1 MKPNFMS
8 KIVVLSLLLIAPVD
22 AISCK
27 SNTKK
32 TPPAEPPQELFF
44 DLSLAQWSL
53 HKSIRSGAM
62 SSYDFAKVASEFGFK
77 GLEYVNGLYPD
88 VMNSENKTTA
98 IQAFVEKNNALA
110 KQYNVKNVLIM
121 IDEEGDLSS
130 SEEQER
136 MTAIE
141 NHKLWIDA
149 AHKMGCTAV
158 RLNLHGEKEEAKWI
172 KNSIESLTA
181 LSEYAAPFNIN
192 VIVENHGGKSSNA
205 NLLMQVINQVS
216 FSNCGTLPDFGN
228 FCMSENWGSLKDNKC
243 NDPYD
248 PYLGVSEMLP
258 KAFGMSAK
266 SYEFDAN
273 GDETILDYYKL
284 LSIVKKGGY
293 DGFIGVEYE
302 GEVLSEKEG
311 ILATKRLLEK
321 VAATL

>member
-1 MKPNFMS
+1 MKSNF
-8 KIVVLSLLLIAPVD
+8 ITQIITITLSLTLLSD
-22 AISCK
+22 TLSCK
-27 SNTKK
+27 SSTNKK
-32 TPPAEPPQELFF
+32 TPADPAPELFF

-53 HKSIRSGAM
+53 HKTIRSGTM
-62 SSYDFAKVASEFGFK
+62 SPYDFAKVASEFGFK

-98 IQAFVEKNNALA
+98 LQAFVEKNKALA

-121 IDEEGDLSS
+121 IDDEGDLSS

-136 MTAIE
+136 MSAIE

-149 AHKMGCTAV
+149 AHQMGCTAV

-172 KNSIESLTA
+172 KNSIESLSA

-205 NLLMQVINQVS
+205 NLLMQVINQVN

-243 NDPYD
+243 DDPYD

>member
-1 MKPNFMS
+1 MKTNF
-8 KIVVLSLLLIAPVD
+8 ITQIITITLSLTLLSD
-22 AISCK
+22 TLSCK
-27 SNTKK
+27 SSTNKK
-32 TPPAEPPQELFF
+32 TPADPAPELFF

-53 HKSIRSGAM
+53 HKTIRSGTM
-62 SSYDFAKVASEFGFK
+62 SPYDFAKVASEFGFK

-98 IQAFVEKNNALA
+98 LQAFVEKNKALA

-121 IDEEGDLSS
+121 IDREGDLSS

-149 AHKMGCTAV
+149 AHQMGCTAV

-172 KNSIESLTA
+172 KNSIESLSA

-205 NLLMQVINQVS
+205 NLLMQVINQVN

-243 NDPYD
+243 DDPYD

-266 SYEFDAN
+266 SYEFNAN

>member
-1 MKPNFMS
+1 MKSNF
-8 KIVVLSLLLIAPVD
+8 ITQIITITLSLTLLSGTL
-22 AISCK
+22 SCK
-27 SNTKK
+27 SSTNKK
-32 TPPAEPPQELFF
+32 TPADPAPELFF

-53 HKSIRSGAM
+53 HKTIRSGTM
-62 SSYDFAKVASEFGFK
+62 SPYDFAKVASEFGFK

-98 IQAFVEKNNALA
+98 LQAFVEKNKALA

-121 IDEEGDLSS
+121 IEDEGDLSS

-136 MTAIE
+136 MSAIE

-149 AHKMGCTAV
+149 AHQMGCTAV

-172 KNSIESLTA
+172 KNSIESLSA

-205 NLLMQVINQVS
+205 NLLMQVINQVN

-243 NDPYD
+243 DDPYD

-266 SYEFDAN
+266 SYEFNAN

-321 VAATL
+321 VAASL

>member
-1 MKPNFMS
+1 MKTNF
-8 KIVVLSLLLIAPVD
+8 ITQIITITLSLTLLSD
-22 AISCK
+22 TLSCK
-27 SNTKK
+27 SSTNKK
-32 TPPAEPPQELFF
+32 TPADPAPELFF

-53 HKSIRSGAM
+53 HKTIRSGTM
-62 SSYDFAKVASEFGFK
+62 SPYDFAKVASEFGFK

-98 IQAFVEKNNALA
+98 LQAFVEKNKALA

-121 IDEEGDLSS
+121 IDDEGDLSS

-136 MTAIE
+136 MSAIE

-243 NDPYD
+243 NDLYD

-258 KAFGMSAK
+258 KAFGVSAK

-302 GEVLSEKEG
+302 GEELSEKEG

>member
-1 MKPNFMS
+1 
-8 KIVVLSLLLIAPVD
+8 
-22 AISCK
+22 
-27 SNTKK
+27 
-32 TPPAEPPQELFF
+32 
-44 DLSLAQWSL
+44 
-53 HKSIRSGAM
+53 M

-98 IQAFVEKNNALA
+98 LQAFVEKNKALA

-121 IDEEGDLSS
+121 IDDEGDLSS
-130 SEEQER
+130 SEKQER

-149 AHKMGCTAV
+149 AHQIGCTAV

-172 KNSIESLTA
+172 KNSIESLSA

-205 NLLMQVINQVS
+205 NLLMQVINQVN

-243 NDPYD
+243 DDPYD

-266 SYEFDAN
+266 SYEFNAN

-321 VAATL
+321 VAAML

>member
-1 MKPNFMS
+1 MKSNF
-8 KIVVLSLLLIAPVD
+8 ITQIITITLSLTLLSGTL
-22 AISCK
+22 SCK
-27 SNTKK
+27 SSTNKK
-32 TPPAEPPQELFF
+32 TPTDPAPELFF

-53 HKSIRSGAM
+53 HKTIRSGTM
-62 SSYDFAKVASEFGFK
+62 SPYDFAKVASEFGFK

-98 IQAFVEKNNALA
+98 LQAFVEKNKALA

-121 IDEEGDLSS
+121 IDDEGDLSS

-149 AHKMGCTAV
+149 AHQMGCTAV

-172 KNSIESLTA
+172 KNSIESLSA

-205 NLLMQVINQVS
+205 NLLMQVINQVN

-243 NDPYD
+243 DDPYD

-266 SYEFDAN
+266 SYEFNAN

>member
-1 MKPNFMS
+1 MKSNF
-8 KIVVLSLLLIAPVD
+8 ITQIITITLSLTLL
-22 AISCK
+22 SGTLSSK
-27 SNTKK
+27 SSTNKK
-32 TPPAEPPQELFF
+32 TPADPAPELFF

-53 HKSIRSGAM
+53 HKTIRSGTM
-62 SSYDFAKVASEFGFK
+62 SPYDFAKVASEFGFK

-98 IQAFVEKNNALA
+98 LQAFVEKNKALA

-121 IDEEGDLSS
+121 IDDEGDLSS

-136 MTAIE
+136 MSAIE

-149 AHKMGCTAV
+149 AHQMGCTAV

-172 KNSIESLTA
+172 KNSIESLSA

-205 NLLMQVINQVS
+205 NLLMQVINQVN

-243 NDPYD
+243 DDPYD

-266 SYEFDAN
+266 SYEFNAN

>member
-1 MKPNFMS
+1 
-8 KIVVLSLLLIAPVD
+8 
-22 AISCK
+22 
-27 SNTKK
+27 
-32 TPPAEPPQELFF
+32 
-44 DLSLAQWSL
+44 
-53 HKSIRSGAM
+53 
-62 SSYDFAKVASEFGFK
+62 
-77 GLEYVNGLYPD
+77 
-88 VMNSENKTTA
+88 
-98 IQAFVEKNNALA
+98 
-110 KQYNVKNVLIM
+110 M

-243 NDPYD
+243 NDLYD

-258 KAFGMSAK
+258 KAFGVSAK

-302 GEVLSEKEG
+302 GEELSEKEG